1 MKKYLLGLA
10 LLPAMAL
17 AQNEM
22 PPAMMQMLE
31 QAEKARSC
39 MAQVDQQALEQI
51 GQEGEAMEAE
61 VKALCDSGKRKQA
74 QNKALAFS
82 KDLMSRS
89 EVKQMRE
96 CSEMMRG
103 MMPDAMPFDNMEEDL
118 KNRHVCDEL

>member
-10 LLPAMAL
+10 LLPAMTL